1 MNNKKPGKSHI
12 IIVSNRLPF
21 ILKKTKDGKIE
32 VKKGAGGLVTAM
44 EPILKN
50 RDDTW
55 VGWPGYVQEE
65 DSDGS
70 MLSAIQSATSGYNI
84 KPVIITSDELKN
96 YYEGFANSI
105 VWPLFHDSTD
115 KCIFLPEYWKSYK
128 SVNKKFALAVCQN
141 VDDLD
146 FLWVHDYQLILVGAQ
161 LRKKHIKN
169 KIGFFL
175 HIPFPP
181 IDTFARCPWRL
192 ELLSAMLEYDILG
205 FQTIQ
210 DKHNFIGCLEKIIPA
225 VGINLKAELNEAVTE
240 FKFGDRLVRIGVFPI
255 SIDFHEFSRKAKERK
270 VGKRAKEMRRNSRGV
285 KILLGVDRLDYT
297 KGIPEKLIAFQ
308 SFLRLFPQFH
318 KKSHFIQ
325 LVVPSR
331 REITAY
337 ADLKYKIE
345 QLVGEINGEFATND
359 WLPVQYMFRTLDRSE
374 LILLYRMCEIAYIT
388 SLKDGMNLVSKEYCA
403 CNINESGILM
413 LSEFAGA
420 SHQFNKDAILLNPH
434 DIEGTARQIYRA
446 LKMPLEE
453 RKQRMHNL
461 RENVR
466 HNDIFWWV
474 NSFLNAAI
482 EKTLSNFPQID
493 DSSPAH
499 CSNRHRD
506 KLSRQA
512 KCSNTTQP

>member
-1 MNNKKPGKSHI
+1 MNNKRSEKSRI

-21 ILKKTKDGKIE
+21 ILKKNKDGKIE

-55 VGWPGYVQEE
+55 VGWPGYVQES

-84 KPVIITSDELKN
+84 KPVMINSEELKN

-105 VWPLFHDSTD
+105 VWPLFHDFTG
-115 KCIFLPEYWKSYK
+115 KCVFLPEYWESYQE
-128 SVNKKFALAVCQN
+128 VNKKFASAVCQN
-141 VDDLD
+141 VGDLD

-161 LRKKHIKN
+161 LRKMQIRN
-169 KIGFFL
+169 KVGFFL

-192 ELLSAMLEYDILG
+192 ELLTAMLEYDILG

-210 DKHNFIGCLEKIIPA
+210 DKRNFIGCLEKIIPH
-225 VGINLKAELNEAVTE
+225 VGINLKAELNQAITE
-240 FKFGDRLVRIGVFPI
+240 FQFGDKMVHIGVFPI
-255 SIDFHEFSRKAKERK
+255 SIDYHDFSLKAKERK
-270 VGKRAKEMRRNSRGV
+270 VNKRVKEMRRNTRGV

-297 KGIPEKLIAFQ
+297 KGIPERLKAFHR
-308 SFLRLFPQFH
+308 FLTLFPQFR
-318 KKSHFIQ
+318 KRAHFIQ

-337 ADLKYKIE
+337 ADLKLKIE

-359 WLPVQYMFRTLDRSE
+359 WLPVQYMFRTLDRRE
-374 LILLYRMCEIAYIT
+374 LILLYRMADVAFIT
-388 SLKDGMNLVSKEYCA
+388 PLKDGMNLVCKEYCA
-403 CNINESGILM
+403 CNIDESGILM

-420 SHQFNKDAILLNPH
+420 AQQFYNDAILLNPH
-434 DIEGTARQIYRA
+434 DIEGTAREIYRA
-446 LKMPLEE
+446 LNMPLEE
-453 RKQRMHNL
+453 RNQRMRNL

-466 HNDIFWWV
+466 INDIFWWV

-482 EKTLSNFPQID
+482 KKTLSNFPQVD
-493 DSSPAH
+493 NSRPANFTNKSKSS
-499 CSNRHRD
+499 
-506 KLSRQA
+506 KQA
-512 KCSNTTQP
+512 KHLKTIQP